1 MASSSAMRVECDC
14 GGSGEE
20 WRETAV
26 VYWGGGSGE
35 AIMDNKVSLVHL
47 SSVSILL
54 LLPLFVYMLWLSASF
69 WSECCS

>member
-1 MASSSAMRVECDC
+1 MHVECDR

-20 WRETAV
+20 WRETTI

-35 AIMDNKVSLVHL
+35 AIMDNKVSLVLL

-54 LLPLFVYMLWLSASF
+54 LLALFVYMLWLSASF
-69 WSECCS
+69 WSELASY